1 MDICDT
7 RVISVVDDDDSMRR
21 SVRNLLASLGFRV
34 EMFESAEAFVA
45 SSQRRNTGC
54 LVLDLRMPG
63 MNGEELL
70 HYLAKGGDP
79 IPTVILSGHA
89 DTLTRER
96 LRPLGV
102 LAILCKPFNSDLL
115 LKAVRTAFGKKP

>member
-1 MDICDT
+1 MNMHDT
-7 RVISVVDDDDSMRR
+7 KVISVIDDDDSMRR
-21 SVRNLLASLGFRV
+21 SVRNLLASLGFHV

-70 HYLAKGGDP
+70 RHLANAGNP
-79 IPTVILSGHA
+79 IPTVILTGHGDRPA
-89 DTLTRER
+89 RER

-102 LAILCKPFNSDLL
+102 LDILDKPFNRELL
-115 LKAVRTAFGKKP
+115 LKAVRTAIGEKP